1 MEKEAHRISVRIGG
15 MFYNLVSGESEEYTR
30 QIAAKAD
37 EMIRRVS
44 MASPHLSQQMT
55 VVLALV
61 NAVDELTRLSNQQN
75 VSGQQQQAAEQKSA
89 ELRTELAKA
98 RELNWEMKKEIL
110 RLSALLREGKATD
123 SAKSVVPGPEP
134 ELEVESSVEN
144 NVQSELDTE
153 TQSELD
159 TETQSELDTEAL
171 AELATE
177 ARVEPEPMSA
187 ATEMQEIN
195 AATELKTDEANAFSE
210 DSRSASARLSA
221 VWGEPGEPLAEEA
234 QPRPIDQL
242 RQTGLDEYLS
252 HHTSSRS
259 TVEDI
264 ISDDEP

>member
-1 MEKEAHRISVRIGG
+1 MGKEAHRISVRIGG

-159 TETQSELDTEAL
+159 TEAL